1 VSAKRHGTD
10 FLSRERERERERGV
24 MPESAVSGE
33 GPLRNKRFSP
43 YVFTLKFPL
52 QMALIQPVE
61 VWIAPR
67 INE

>member
-1 VSAKRHGTD
+1 
-10 FLSRERERERERGV
+10 